1 MLKKLKLKLDKA
13 INTIEKSLGSV
24 VKIAIGGAIVYGLS
38 LGYLIHKASKEQ
50 SITDAT
56 VMITR
61 LNGGGGSGVIIEN
74 SAQGSII
81 LTNNHVCEA
90 IMDGGVVTTTKG
102 KQTLIVTYNPDY
114 LHDLCLIS
122 VAEDLGVSA
131 KVAKHAPKPYSEA
144 TISGHP
150 ALLPNVVAKGH
161 FSGKKIIQVLVGFK
175 PCTKELLE
183 ENPDVAGVCM
193 FFGGMPLVKTY
204 ESILV
209 TAMIMAGSSGSAV
222 YDNNGDIAGL
232 VFAGSGDLSY
242 AYTVPFEYVSMFL
255 DSVNWK
261 EGIVIDYTLKF
272 DKKETEG
279 RGNKRSQY
287 YEYIETKCKNVS
299 EPKFKE
305 YCDLIIRDN
314 LFRNKG
320 IR

>member
-1 MLKKLKLKLDKA
+1 MLKKLKLKLDRA
-13 INTIEKSLGSV
+13 INTIEKSLGSI
-24 VKIAIGGAIVYGLS
+24 VKIFIGAAIVYALIF
-38 LGYLIHKASKEQ
+38 GYLIYKTSKEQ

-61 LNGGGGSGVIIEN
+61 LTGGGGSGVIIEN
-74 SAQGSII
+74 TAQGSSI
-81 LTNNHVCEA
+81 LTNNHVCEVIA
-90 IMDGGVVTTTKG
+90 NGGIVTTTKG
-102 KQTLIVTYNPDY
+102 KQTLVVSYSPDS
-114 LHDLCLIS
+114 LHDLCLVT

-161 FSGKKIIQVLVGFK
+161 FSGKKIIQVLIGFK
-175 PCTKELLE
+175 KCTPQMLE
-183 ENPDVAGVCM
+183 ETPELNGICG
-193 FFGGMPLVKTY
+193 FFGGLPIVKTY

-242 AYTVPFEYVSMFL
+242 AYTVPFEYVALFL
-255 DSVNWK
+255 NGK
-261 EGIVIDYTLKF
+261 GYREEIVVDYTLKF
-272 DKKETEG
+272 DKGQEEEQGKQ
-279 RGNKRSQY
+279 RSQY
-287 YEYIETKCKNVS
+287 YEFIEKKCKNVND
-299 EPKFKE
+299 PKFKE

-314 LFRNKG
+314 TFRTKG
-320 IR
+320 LR